1 MDKDQKALLY
11 AAVVCDIETMQN
23 LLDRGVP
30 IDSRDCDQNTPLHL
44 VLDEECVEFLIK
56 NGCDIDARNSKGQTA
71 LMVAIDN
78 YFHDLAILLID
89 YGADVNC
96 CDINNWNALHL
107 ASSCISIELHF
118 LVRLLVSKVS
128 DIDAVTTG
136 GYEGHTALSLAALR
150 GNKGIVDYLIQAGA
164 NVSIGGYT
172 NSRTVFHS
180 AILKGWTDIVEA
192 TVNEFNVN
200 TADFDG
206 RTPLILASIEAY
218 WNKGKHYVIVDLLLK
233 CGANIYL
240 KDNNNRTALYY
251 AAPDVE
257 LIILFINNGAYLE
270 HFEYTKIHNNH
281 LCREEILRDKELC
294 IQIAINE
301 YNNLYLPKV
310 YQLYSSVIKL
320 PLMKS
325 LKIKNNQYVIS
336 EIETS
341 VKCEIQRKTFC
352 NVMDLR
358 PLVLQMMAVRSLIAN
373 RF

>member
-1 MDKDQKALLY
+1 MDKDQIALLL
-11 AAVVCDIETMQN
+11 AAEFCDIETMQN

-30 IDSRDCDQNTPLHL
+30 IDSRDCNQNTPLHL

-71 LMVAIDN
+71 LMVALEKH
-78 YFHDLAILLID
+78 FSRVATLLID

-96 CDINNWNALHL
+96 CDINNWNALHIV
-107 ASSCISIELHF
+107 SYYVYELHF
-118 LVRLLVSKVS
+118 LVRLLVSKIS

-136 GYEGHTALSLAALR
+136 RYEGHTALSLAALL
-150 GNKGIVDYLIQAGA
+150 GNKGVVDILIQAGA
-164 NVSIGGYT
+164 NVSIGGYID
-172 NSRTVFHS
+172 SRTVFHN
-180 AILKGWTDIVEA
+180 AVLEGWTDIVEA

-200 TADFDG
+200 TADCDG
-206 RTPLILASIEAY
+206 YTPLMLALKY
-218 WNKGKHYVIVDLLLK
+218 VNWRKGKHYVIVDLLLK

-251 AAPDVE
+251 AVPDVE
-257 LIILFINNGAYLE
+257 LIILYINNGAYLE
-270 HFEYTKIHNNH
+270 HFEYTKIHKST
-281 LCREEILRDKELC
+281 LCREQILRNTELC

-301 YNNLYLPKV
+301 YNNLNLPKV

-325 LKIKNNQYVIS
+325 LKIKNNQNVIV

-358 PLVLQMMAVRSLIAN
+358 PLVLKMMAVRSLIAN